1 MDRQGHEFQAP
12 KGFGANVPY
21 QDFYRHQQQ
30 QQQPQH
36 LQMVLANLYREIQQ
50 TTDFKNHSIPLARI
64 KKIMKADKDVR
75 MIAAEAP
82 IVLTRACEMFIF
94 ELTRRAWAH
103 AEQNKRRTLQKNDI
117 AAVLTKTNMYDFLAE
132 IENHNS
138 EAEAVVAINNRDNPM
153 QKNQQKAIRTP
164 PASIPA
170 DEPGCLRGRPR
181 LMEADL
187 GHHTAERMMLPGGD
201 EDEDGDYDDE
211 WPLG

>member
-1 MDRQGHEFQAP
+1 MVRLSGGGPARLQRWSDEVPALVRRSSVKKKPFRPFPFSKSFMLIYELKNVVNLCNYVPDMDRQGHEFQAP

-132 IENHNS
+132 SMKDI
-138 EAEAVVAINNRDNPM
+138 
-153 QKNQQKAIRTP
+153 
-164 PASIPA
+164 
-170 DEPGCLRGRPR
+170 
-181 LMEADL
+181 
-187 GHHTAERMMLPGGD
+187 GGPSSTT
-201 EDEDGDYDDE
+201 G
-211 WPLG
+211 